1 MGCKTGRKKN
11 GAAFCGQNGKKNG
24 VQCAQMGQIV
34 EKFIDCQEKCLV
46 FFRVSRKM
54 GCKKNGLQKCAPA
67 IHFSTP
73 HKKQGIRLPSIFCAP
88 FLRKAFFCGPFFLPK
103 YPKFLHGIH
112 DPASQNVTI
121 YQKKHNASHIFLQS
135 TQKRANLPKNA
146 QRIAYFLTIN
156 PLVFHF
162 FSLQKNGVQCWKR
175 DGLLKNGMQCH
186 RVVQIN

>member
-1 MGCKTGRKKN
+1 
-11 GAAFCGQNGKKNG
+11 
-24 VQCAQMGQIV
+24 
-34 EKFIDCQEKCLV
+34 
-46 FFRVSRKM
+46 M

-121 YQKKHNASHIFLQS
+121 YQKSTMHPIFCY
-135 TQKRANLPKNA
+135 NLPKNVP
-146 QRIAYFLTIN
+146 IYPKTPNVSHI
-156 PLVFHF
+156 
-162 FSLQKNGVQCWKR
+162 SLQSTRLFSIFLVCKKMVCNVG
-175 DGLLKNGMQCH
+175 NGMACLKWDARTPRLLH
-186 RVVQIN
+186 